1 MLTII
6 ALCIMNVSSLGI
18 LDLLNCP
25 RAQRRYFY
33 LHEVIRLWSQ
43 WAERERL
50 NEASEGNT
58 VQMCSLSRE
67 GMEKSLWIMLGKR
80 CCSKTGS
87 LGFFGIEE
95 WSVQAS
101 KTNTVQRVWT
111 HRKVKQNTH
120 LCWIRHH
127 HTHVFPRTR
136 PMRTGSGPLYSS
148 ITKNWFQSQ
157 LLRWRERGPP
167 SSDSVTHFVLCR
179 VLWSRMPLTPVSKW
193 RSGRLACSSELG
205 ARLRALITPSTSSLV
220 KVLLFLRFRV
230 SSRLCSANRDL
241 AAMSA
246 LKPKLFGFPSVLG
259 RVLALPLTF
268 WCGISESFKF
278 DSKWGKSRC
287 GGLHGTCRSRSSFK
301 RPAATTGT
309 CRSMKRTSRT
319 KRAAIAAMTRSL
331 CFKGKSLLGWWGSAS
346 HGGPS
351 RLEPSPSPLG
361 QGFISAPSV
370 TLAHADPT
378 TWGKSQRRSFKLQQ
392 VL

>member
-1 MLTII
+1 MGRGGTSKRGQWGKHG
-6 ALCIMNVSSLGI
+6 ANVQFV
-18 LDLLNCP
+18 P
-25 RAQRRYFY
+25 RRDGEIFVDYA
-33 LHEVIRLWSQ
+33 W
-43 WAERERL
+43 
-50 NEASEGNT
+50 
-58 VQMCSLSRE
+58 
-67 GMEKSLWIMLGKR
+67 
-80 CCSKTGS
+80 KTM
-87 LGFFGIEE
+87 LGFFFWNRGMERA
-95 WSVQAS
+95 AS
-101 KTNTVQRVWT
+101 KTNTAQKVWT
-111 HRKVKQNTH
+111 CRKVKQNTN

-127 HTHVFPRTR
+127 HTKVFPRTR

-193 RSGRLACSSELG
+193 RSGRLAYSSELG
-205 ARLRALITPSTSSLV
+205 AILRALITPSTSSLV

-246 LKPKLFGFPSVLG
+246 LKPKLFGFLSVLG
-259 RVLALPLTF
+259 RVLASPLTF

-287 GGLHGTCRSRSSFK
+287 GRLHGICGSRSSFN

-331 CFKGKSLLGWWGSAS
+331 CFKGKSLLGWWGSAA

-351 RLEPSPSPLG
+351 RLEPSPP
-361 QGFISAPSV
+361 PSGPGLHSSSFCHASSCWSDHLREV
-370 TLAHADPT
+370 KEKVILTATGTLSLLYTYFTNDWWIWQKTGYKTEFALCQMVLTFFSCWFD
-378 TWGKSQRRSFKLQQ
+378 GKCES
-392 VL
+392 